1 MPSPKK
7 SELQSKKLDQIKI
20 DGANNEIV
28 VPDIVHNFGG
38 LLRQMRDNHG
48 YTMAD
53 ISRKTGLSA
62 YKLSQIENGNH
73 NLPDEKTLRHW
84 LLALG
89 CGVKVTNRLI
99 LASRQFKTKQQFN
112 LRSNEEANPHILRI
126 IEYYN
131 REALT
136 NFDRALLSMIARH
149 PLPKNQ

>member
-1 MPSPKK
+1 MPSRKK
-7 SELQSKKLDQIKI
+7 SELPSKKFDQIKI

-28 VPDIVHNFGG
+28 VPDIINNFGG

-48 YTMAD
+48 YTIAD

-62 YKLSQIENGNH
+62 FKISQIENGNN
-73 NLPDEKTLRHW
+73 NLPEEKTLRHW

-99 LASRQFKTKQQFN
+99 LVSRQFKTKQQFM
-112 LRSNEEANPHILRI
+112 LIPNEESNPHILRI
-126 IEYYN
+126 LEYYN

-136 NFDRALLSMIARH
+136 NFDRALLAMVARH
-149 PLPKNQ
+149 PLPNNQ